1 MSDVRSFHVARY
13 AVLVTVATL
22 QASRSHQYL
31 PDHFMYRPA
40 PTEPRDVKTES
51 GMKCRPEQ
59 GVSWAT
65 AAGCSGATHRLG
77 VGTAAAPPQS
87 RAAGAGER

>member
-31 PDHFMYRPA
+31 PDHFMYSPA
-40 PTEPRDVKTES
+40 PTEPRDVKTDS

-59 GVSWAT
+59 TVSWAT
-65 AAGCSGATHRLG
+65 AAAKRRDAPAWRGDCSS
-77 VGTAAAPPQS
+77 TAS
-87 RAAGAGER
+87 K